1 MKDTNFE
8 GRCPFSVSDNLKIKA
23 TSFDLQFD
31 GVIVR
36 YGSISGFRATDL
48 EVPFHVFLMNVSN
61 RNVTWD
67 IQVEGKT
74 EEIIM
79 GTDHIFF
86 DPANVPFSRYTA
98 DCYEFILVYIDPEK
112 MISSARV
119 DVDPKAISFE
129 PVYNI
134 WDPHLEFPF
143 KLLLSEVQTGNLN
156 GKGYIDH
163 IISLISLHFMNNYT
177 KDRSGNLLQH
187 IQGLTGEE
195 IANAVCYIKKNMP
208 DDLKR
213 DALIDDLGL
222 ARLK

>member
-1 MKDTNFE
+1 
-8 GRCPFSVSDNLKIKA
+8 
-23 TSFDLQFD
+23 
-31 GVIVR
+31 
-36 YGSISGFRATDL
+36 
-48 EVPFHVFLMNVSN
+48 
-61 RNVTWD
+61 
-67 IQVEGKT
+67 
-74 EEIIM
+74 
-79 GTDHIFF
+79 
-86 DPANVPFSRYTA
+86 
-98 DCYEFILVYIDPEK
+98 

-119 DVDPKAISFE
+119 DPEAISFE
-129 PVYNI
+129 PIYNI
-134 WDPHLEFPF
+134 WDPHLEFSL

-156 GKGYIDH
+156 GKGFIDH

>member
-1 MKDTNFE
+1 MKDINFE
-8 GRCPFSVSDNLKIKA
+8 GRCPFSVSENLKIKA
-23 TSFDLQFD
+23 DSYDLRFD
-31 GVIVR
+31 GAIIR
-36 YGSISGFRATDL
+36 YGSISGFRATAL
-48 EVPFHVFLMNVSN
+48 KAPFHVFLMNAGN
-61 RNVTWD
+61 RDVTWD

-79 GTDHIFF
+79 GPDQIFF

-112 MISSARV
+112 MISSGRV
-119 DVDPKAISFE
+119 DVGPEAISFE
-129 PVYNI
+129 PIYNI
-134 WDPHLEFPF
+134 WDPQLEFPF

-156 GKGYIDH
+156 GKEYVDH

-177 KDRSGNLLQH
+177 KDRSKNLWQH

-195 IANAVCYIKKNMP
+195 IANAVYYMKRNMP

>member
-1 MKDTNFE
+1 MKDASSE
-8 GRCPFSVSDNLKIKA
+8 GRCLFWISDNLKINA
-23 TSFDLQFD
+23 ASYALHFD
-31 GVIVR
+31 GAIIR
-36 YGSISGFRATDL
+36 YGSISGFRATAL
-48 EVPFHVFLMNVSN
+48 KAPFLVFLMNVSK
-61 RNVTWD
+61 RDVTWD
-67 IQVEGKT
+67 IQVEGQT
-74 EEIIM
+74 EEVIM
-79 GTDHIFF
+79 GPDHIFF

-112 MISSARV
+112 MISSGRV
-119 DVDPKAISFE
+119 DPEVISFE
-129 PVYNI
+129 PIYNI

-156 GKGYIDH
+156 GKGYIEH

-187 IQGLTGEE
+187 IQRLTGEE
-195 IANAVCYIKKNMP
+195 IANAVCYIKKNIP

-213 DALIDDLGL
+213 DALIDNLGL